1 MPVQISRRLL
11 SVEDYHRM
19 VEAGILTAD
28 DKVELIKGEIIEM
41 SPIGSKHA
49 ACVNRLTRILVK
61 ATQDDKVVSV
71 QNPISLPPNSEPEP
85 DLVLLKSRSDNYD
98 DSHPNP
104 EDVLLLIEVSAS
116 TLEIDQQIKLPLYA
130 EAGIPVVWIVN
141 LNNDEI
147 IQYQNPYQEQYL
159 EAKIYPLGSQIPLPT
174 VNQKISVDEVFGKK

>member
-49 ACVNRLTRILVK
+49 ACVNRLNKLLII
-61 ATQDDKVVSV
+61 ASSDDKIVSV
-71 QNPISLPPNSEPEP
+71 QNPVSLPPHSEPQP
-85 DLVLLKSRSDNYD
+85 DIALLSARSDNYED
-98 DSHPNP
+98 QHPLP
-104 EDVLLLIEVSAS
+104 EDVILLIEVSAT

-130 EAGIPVVWIVN
+130 EANIPVVWIVN
-141 LNNDEI
+141 LNANELI
-147 IQYQNPYQEQYL
+147 EYRQPYKKQYL
-159 EAKIYPLGSQIPLPT
+159 EVKIFPLGSEIEFLSLGKT
-174 VNQKISVDEVFGKK
+174 ISINDVFGR